1 MKKITLL
8 TGTVLLSLALNA
20 QEIVNYDPFRDRE
33 FLEKTFQ
40 ATAILLVIYLIS
52 NFFLSIIRMF
62 LDYKL
67 KNKMMDKGA
76 SEKIIHEFLQPQ
88 KKDSRITAVKW
99 AIIVGGIGLG
109 FTLMLL
115 FPPFGIHSVM
125 IMSFC
130 ISLSFLCYYYF
141 IKKTETQSVPD
152 SIQHAGE

>member
-1 MKKITLL
+1 MKKATLFSAI
-8 TGTVLLSLALNA
+8 VLFSTAVNA
-20 QEIVNYDPFRDRE
+20 QENINYDPFRDKD
-33 FLEKTFQ
+33 FLDKFMQ
-40 ATAILLVIYLIS
+40 ATAIVTVIYLIS

-67 KNKMMDKGA
+67 KNRMLDKGA
-76 SEKIIHEFLQPQ
+76 SENIIHQFLQPQ
-88 KKDSRITAVKW
+88 KKDSRITAIKW
-99 AIIVGGIGLG
+99 AIVVGGIGLG

-141 IKKTETQSVPD
+141 IRKTETSLSQPMNN
-152 SIQHAGE
+152 

>member
-20 QEIVNYDPFRDRE
+20 QENINYDPFRDRE
-33 FLEKTFQ
+33 FIEKTLQ
-40 ATAILLVIYLIS
+40 ATAIVLVIYLIS

-67 KNKMMDKGA
+67 KNKMMDKNA
-76 SEKIIHEFLQPQ
+76 SENIIHQFLQPQ
-88 KKDSRITAVKW
+88 KKDTRITAVKW
-99 AIIVGGIGLG
+99 AIIVGGVGLG

-141 IKKTETQSVPD
+141 IKKTESQPA
-152 SIQHAGE
+152 QN

>member
-20 QEIVNYDPFRDRE
+20 QENINYDPFRDRE
-33 FLEKTFQ
+33 FIERTLQ
-40 ATAILLVIYLIS
+40 ATAIVLVIYLIS

-67 KNKMMDKGA
+67 KNKMMEKNA
-76 SEKIIHEFLQPQ
+76 SESIIHQFLQPQ
-88 KKDSRITAVKW
+88 KKDTRVTAIKW
-99 AIIVGGIGLG
+99 AIIVGGVGLG

-141 IKKTETQSVPD
+141 IKKTETQPA
-152 SIQHAGE
+152 QN

>member
-1 MKKITLL
+1 MKKLSLL
-8 TGTVLLSLALNA
+8 TGTILFSLALNA
-20 QEIVNYDPFRDRE
+20 QENINYDPFRDRE
-33 FLEKTFQ
+33 FIEKTFQ
-40 ATAILLVIYLIS
+40 ATAIVVVIYLIS
-52 NFFLSIIRMF
+52 NFFLSVIKLF

-76 SEKIIHEFLQPQ
+76 PENIISQFLRPQ

-130 ISLSFLCYYYF
+130 ISLSFLCYYFF
-141 IKKTETQSVPD
+141 IKKTETLP
-152 SIQHAGE
+152 A